1 MMNRIALFV
10 AAAAAFG
17 LSPLASRFGPV
28 AGSALLVVVGV
39 LMALAASGTASA
51 VAITAGAVGAF
62 ASGVLGSVSP
72 AVAGAVLVA
81 LCYAERTLRVRG
93 TTAQAAHVGM
103 ALLAGAMAGAV
114 SSHYVAAALTVRAV
128 VVVVAAV
135 LVALPLLIDADQP
148 LAHALEGLAN
158 ILPEPSKTSLR
169 EGAELCRTAEPA
181 LLDRDATRD
190 ANKTW
195 RSLLRLAQARARL
208 ERARAERPRRTPA
221 KAVICRIDDK
231 IGAHVQALSRM
242 YTAVDEAHAAE
253 ASLDDGAL
261 RSIETSGESLEQMS
275 RAIVEEV

>member
-1 MMNRIALFV
+1 MLNRFALFI

-17 LSPLASRFGPV
+17 LSPLASRLGPV

-81 LCYAERTLRVRG
+81 ACYAERTLRVRG
-93 TTAQAAHVGM
+93 ATARAAHVGL
-103 ALLAGAMAGAV
+103 ALIAGAMAGAV
-114 SSHYVAAALTVRAV
+114 SSHYVAAELTVRAV

-135 LVALPLLIDADQP
+135 LSALPLLLDADQP
-148 LAHALEGLAN
+148 LAHALEALADA
-158 ILPEPSKTSLR
+158 LPEPCKSSLR

-181 LLDRDATRD
+181 LLDRAATRD
-190 ANKTW
+190 AHKTW
-195 RSLLRLAQARARL
+195 RSLLRLAQARVRL
-208 ERARAERPRRTPA
+208 ERAKAERPRRAPA
-221 KAVICRIDDK
+221 QAVIARIDDK

-242 YTAVDEAHAAE
+242 YTAVDEARAAE

-275 RAIVEEV
+275 RAIVEDV